1 MENYYFNFCKK
12 FKSLM
17 KLAKANNK
25 PEILKSNNETLYVE
39 YCDEFND
46 YILQYT
52 WVLDNMV
59 TPLSDEL
66 VELINNY
73 ESASYSE
80 KEAREKMDILQIGMV
95 TSYCSNEEIIA
106 STIEHL
112 KSYSVKS
119 IRDTYYLFGGKKIL
133 RIVQYNTAVR
143 CPVNSLINTHSM
155 HDTQAETYIKDKN
168 LKVVTTGIKYYY
180 PLDNP
185 DLVFVLET
193 KENNTV
199 ITTNLNKYYP
209 DLLCLDNFLGLIE
222 ENLKNTNN

>member
-12 FKSLM
+12 FKNLM

-25 PEILKSNNETLYVE
+25 PEMLKYNNETLYVE

-52 WVLDNMV
+52 WVLDNKV
-59 TPLSDEL
+59 IPLSDEL
-66 VELINNY
+66 VELINDY

-95 TSYCSNEEIIA
+95 TSYCSNEETIS

-112 KSYSVKS
+112 KSYPVNSV
-119 IRDTYYLFGGKKIL
+119 RDTYYVFCGTKVL

-143 CPVNSLINTHSM
+143 CPINSLVNMHSM
-155 HDTQAETYIKDKN
+155 FDAEAETYIKDKS
-168 LKVVTTGIKYYY
+168 LKALTTGIKYYY
-180 PLDNP
+180 PLDSSNIS
-185 DLVFVLET
+185 FVLET
-193 KENNTV
+193 MDKSIV
-199 ITTNLNKYYP
+199 ITIKPNKIYP
-209 DLLCLDNFLGLIE
+209 DLVCLDNFLGLIE
-222 ENLKNTNN
+222 EKFKNTNK